1 MVERSPSRL
10 QAVCLLAVAAF
21 LPASCNLDAAPVI
34 PGATGEQGV
43 RAVRVAT
50 VEAREIDLSID
61 ASGTLMPHETMTISS
76 DVPGAKVLGVMVDA
90 GSVVRKGDV
99 LVQLDPTMLQS
110 QIEQQQAV
118 VNQHKVLLRQA
129 EQENARTAS
138 LKGGQVLSDEAISAR
153 RFKVE
158 STRATLQVHQAQLQE
173 LLLRR
178 SRMTLRAPAAGIV
191 IERNVSPGDL
201 TGSSPRPLLALV
213 PHGQMEL
220 RVQVPEARVPD
231 LARGT
236 PTLVTL
242 ADNRQFNGQVR
253 RVGAQ
258 INQQSALADIWI
270 GLNGNGSGGVLLAG
284 MSGNAQFKLRTR
296 AVPAVPEKALLY
308 DTAGASVMLVDGDNR
323 ARRRPV
329 KLGARGQGIVEVVDG
344 VAIGDRILVGSAA
357 FVADGEKV
365 SPVRSTRAGA

>member
-1 MVERSPSRL
+1 MAELPITRL
-10 QAVCLLAVAAF
+10 QAISLLAVAAF
-21 LPASCNLDAAPVI
+21 MPASCNLDASPVI
-34 PGATGEQGV
+34 AGTMNTAAM
-43 RAVRVAT
+43 RAVRAADVT
-50 VEAREIDLSID
+50 AREIDLSID
-61 ASGTLMPHETMTISS
+61 ASGTVMPHETMTISS

-90 GSVVRKGDV
+90 GSVVRKGDI

-138 LKGGQVLSDEAISAR
+138 LTAGQVLSEEAISAR

-158 STRATLQVHQAQLQE
+158 STRATLQVHEAQLKE

-178 SRMTLRAPAAGIV
+178 GRMSLRAPAAGIV

-201 TGSSPRPLLALV
+201 TGSSPRPMLTLV

-220 RVQVPEARVPD
+220 RVQVPEARIPD
-231 LARGT
+231 LASGT
-236 PTLVTL
+236 PATITL
-242 ADNRQFNGQVR
+242 ADNRQFNGSVR
-253 RVGAQ
+253 RVGPQ

-270 GLNGNGSGGVLLAG
+270 GLTGNGGGPLLAG
-284 MSGNAQFKLRTR
+284 MSGNAKFQLRTR

-308 DTAGASVMLVDGDNR
+308 DTAGASVMLLDQGNH
-323 ARRRPV
+323 ARRKPV
-329 KLGARGQGIVEVVDG
+329 KLGARGQGYVEILDG
-344 VAIGDRILVGSAA
+344 VGIGDRILVGSAA

-365 SPVRSTRAGA
+365 SPVRSASAGS